1 MRGTGCGTLIHPQAI
16 VDANARI
23 APGVAV
29 GAFSIIGAE
38 VEISEGCWIGPH
50 VVINGPTRIGKD
62 NKIFQFASIGEM
74 PQDKKYGGEST
85 KLEIGDRNVIREFCT
100 LNRGTVQ
107 GGGITSIGH
116 DNWVMAYVHIA
127 HDCIV
132 GNNTIFAN
140 NSSLAG
146 HVRVEDF
153 SILGG
158 FTLVHQFCS
167 LGAHCFTAMSSVI
180 SKDVPPFMMVS
191 GHMAQPHGLNTE
203 GLKRRGVSADVLRD
217 LRQAYKI
224 LYRSNL
230 AFNKAMEQLAEL
242 AVQCPEVE
250 TLLVFLKSSQ
260 RGIVR

>member
-1 MRGTGCGTLIHPQAI
+1 MIDPQAI
-16 VDANARI
+16 VDARAQI
-23 APGVAV
+23 APGVTI
-29 GAFSIIGAE
+29 GAFSIIGAH
-38 VEISEGCWIGPH
+38 VEIDEGCWIGPH
-50 VVINGPTRIGKD
+50 VVINGPTRIGKE
-62 NKIFQFASIGEM
+62 NQIFQFSSIGEM
-74 PQDKKYGGEST
+74 PQDKKYSGEPT
-85 KLEIGDRNVIREFCT
+85 TLEIGNRNVIREYCT

-107 GGGITSIGH
+107 GGGVTTIGD
-116 DNWVMAYVHIA
+116 DNWIMAYVHIA
-127 HDCIV
+127 HDCVV

-140 NSSLAG
+140 NASLAG
-146 HVRVEDF
+146 HVQVADF

-191 GHMAQPHGLNTE
+191 GHMAKPHGLNTE
-203 GLKRRGVSADVLRD
+203 GLKRRGVSAESLRD

-230 AFNKAMEQLAEL
+230 AFSKAIEQLAEL
-242 AVQCPEVE
+242 AAQCPEVDI
-250 TLLVFLKSSQ
+250 LLSFLKSSQ